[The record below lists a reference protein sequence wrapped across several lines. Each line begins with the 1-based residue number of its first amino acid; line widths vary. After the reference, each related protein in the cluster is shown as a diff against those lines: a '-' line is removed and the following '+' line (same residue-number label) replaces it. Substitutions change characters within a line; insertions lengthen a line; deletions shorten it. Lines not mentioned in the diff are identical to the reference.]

1 MKNQY
6 DILNDATV
14 DFSAYEVSELNEK
27 ELNAMKNVIKTPKK
41 RMLAR
46 VGAIAACV
54 GLVAAVGQ
62 TSFAKEFIDNII
74 KTLSTGTNK
83 FYQVDLDE
91 AEMPEE
97 LQIFYDEN
105 GKLITTYHD
114 GQVFYDKDGNELKP
128 EDMRQ
133 YLRDNGVTDYVTE
146 DGNGEISISYNKD
159 EDPLKRYE
167 ESGYSIIDNE
177 ADMAK
182 LNDALDFAPR
192 LPEYLP
198 KGYSFYG
205 AAYFDTSRYYLTVIY
220 KNGDKY
226 IYVSERLINDETA
239 FAMGTD
245 EEIEELEINGH
256 KAVLA
261 GDGNLDWEDGDVSVG
276 ITGGVGRD
284 EIIKIGESVK

>member
-41 RMLAR
+41 RVLAR

-146 DGNGEISISYNKD
+146 DGNGEITISYNKD

-198 KGYSFYG
+198 KGYGFYG

-226 IYVSERLINDETA
+226 IYVNERLINDETA
-239 FAMGTD
+239 FSMGTD

-256 KAVLA
+256 KAVLS
-261 GDGNLDWEDGDVSVG
+261 GDRNLDWEDGDVSVG
-276 ITGGVGRD
+276 INGGVGRD